1 LVLRTLCEEHI
12 RRESRGRQ
20 RKLAFFSARALHAA
34 QNDVKFV
41 QTHAG
46 KVSLKPLGR
55 LAGSKGR
62 ALGVSPLQTSIYKT
76 TFLKQKK
83 AKFLQKIR
91 LFLRI

>member
-1 LVLRTLCEEHI
+1 MVLRTLCEERI
-12 RRESRGRQ
+12 RREPRGRQ
-20 RKLAFFSARALHAA
+20 RELALFSARELHAA

-62 ALGVSPLQTSIYKT
+62 ALGVPLSIKPGKGTYVYFRNGK
-76 TFLKQKK
+76 LM
-83 AKFLQKIR
+83 
-91 LFLRI
+91 